1 MELELS
7 KLDHLKAM
15 VRDVAIALG
24 EDILK
29 EVAFLGGCATAL
41 HITDAMTKEAVRFT
55 EDVDLVINVVGY
67 VGWNNLRERLLEK
80 GFKTDSSPQA
90 HTCSMVLGS
99 QQVDFI
105 PDDEDAL
112 GHTCQW
118 YKEGLINSIDYD
130 LGDGVIIQI
139 LSPPY
144 FIASKIVAYQ
154 NRGNGDMLE
163 SKDMEDIF
171 NVIDGR
177 EELIEEIKNSPDDLR
192 SFIAESFIELKEEY
206 YFDSA
211 IQSTSNND
219 KGREELIFD
228 RVRMIIEAG
237 S

>member
-1 MELELS
+1 M
-7 KLDHLKAM
+7 
-15 VRDVAIALG
+15 
-24 EDILK
+24 
-29 EVAFLGGCATAL
+29 
-41 HITDAMTKEAVRFT
+41 
-55 EDVDLVINVVGY
+55 
-67 VGWNNLRERLLEK
+67 RLLEK
-80 GFKTDSSPQA
+80 GFKTDTSPLA

-112 GHTCQW
+112 GHSCQW

-130 LGDGVIIQI
+130 LGEGIIIQI

-144 FIASKIVAYQ
+144 FIASKIVAYK

-163 SKDMEDIF
+163 SKDMEDIL

-177 EELIEEIKNSPDDLR
+177 EELIEEINNSPDDVR
-192 SFIAESFIELKEEY
+192 SFIAESFVELKEEY
-206 YFDSA
+206 YFESA

-228 RVRMIIEAG
+228 RVKMIIEAG